1 MRSNHTVLEQKL
13 RNAFLKFVDEGL
25 TGRQAREKLNWL
37 VFVVHNEEF
46 EQLSYDQ
53 QWEVRLYLEALKK
66 VHGGM

>member
-37 VFVVHNEEF
+37 VFVIHMEEF

>member
-37 VFVVHNEEF
+37 VFVIHSEEF

>member
-13 RNAFLKFVDEGL
+13 RNTFLKFVDEGL

-37 VFVVHNEEF
+37 VFVDHGKEF

>member
-1 MRSNHTVLEQKL
+1 MRSNHTVMEQKL

-37 VFVVHNEEF
+37 VFVIHMEEF

>member
-1 MRSNHTVLEQKL
+1 MRSNRTVLEQKL

-25 TGRQAREKLNWL
+25 TGKQAREKLNWL
-37 VFVVHNEEF
+37 VFVIHMEEF

>member
-1 MRSNHTVLEQKL
+1 MRSNHTILEQKL

-37 VFVVHNEEF
+37 VFVIHMEEF
-46 EQLSYDQ
+46 ERLSYDQ

>member
-25 TGRQAREKLNWL
+25 TGTQAREKLNWL
-37 VFVVHNEEF
+37 VFVIHMEEF

>member
-25 TGRQAREKLNWL
+25 TGMQAREKLNWL
-37 VFVVHNEEF
+37 VFIIHGEEF
-46 EQLSYDQ
+46 EQLSYNQ

>member
-13 RNAFLKFVDEGL
+13 RTAFLKFVDEGL
-25 TGRQAREKLNWL
+25 TGKQAREKLNWL
-37 VFVVHNEEF
+37 VFVIHGEEF